1 MHALAK
7 LLLMKAGAE
16 MVKIARWTMAHR
28 RTVVV
33 AWIVAAIGI
42 FAVSSSVGKKTAS
55 SFTLPGT
62 GSQQAVDLLQ
72 SRFPAQAG
80 DADQIV
86 FHAKT
91 GKLTDAADRP
101 RSTRRWRASRG
112 CPTSPASSAPT
123 PPGQHAISRD
133 GTIALRD
140 RQLRRA
146 RERAARR
153 RRSTG

>member
-1 MHALAK
+1 
-7 LLLMKAGAE
+7 
-16 MVKIARWTMAHR
+16 MVNIARWTMRHR

-42 FAVSSSVGKKTAS
+42 LAVSNSVGKKTAS

-72 SRFPAQAG
+72 GRFPSPAG

-91 GKLTDAADRP
+91 GKLTDSADRAQIAATLKRVATLP
-101 RSTRRWRASRG
+101 HV
-112 CPTSPASSAPT
+112 TSVVSPYT
-123 PPGQHAISRD
+123 PGQRAISRD
-133 GTIALRD
+133 GTIAF
-140 RQLRRA
+140 A
-146 RERAARR
+146 T
-153 RRSTG
+153 RSGLEGTRLSRCEPI

>member
-1 MHALAK
+1 MIN
-7 LLLMKAGAE
+7 
-16 MVKIARWTMAHR
+16 IARWTMRHR

-42 FAVSSSVGKKTAS
+42 FAVSNSVGKKTAS

-91 GKLTDAADRP
+91 GKLTDSADRAAIAATLKRVAALP
-101 RSTRRWRASRG
+101 HV
-112 CPTSPASSAPT
+112 TSVVSPYAAGPA
-123 PPGQHAISRD
+123 RD
-133 GTIALRD
+133 LP
-140 RQLRRA
+140 
-146 RERAARR
+146 
-153 RRSTG
+153 